1 MLKRLNKSMD
11 EKDAGFTLIELLVVV
26 VIIGIL
32 AAIAIPAFL
41 SQREKAADAATK
53 SDLKNAATVMETKFI
68 DNQTYVGVTTA
79 DFKKSSTT
87 QLTIKS
93 ADTTKFCLTGKND
106 GNLNKTF
113 YYDSNAGGL
122 LTGAATC

>member
-1 MLKRLNKSMD
+1 MLNRLKKSID
-11 EKDAGFTLIELLVVV
+11 EKDSGFTLIELLVVV

-68 DNQTYVGVTTA
+68 DAQTYTGVALDRLQEEHLHHAGHQVGRPPRSTA
-79 DFKKSSTT
+79 
-87 QLTIKS
+87 
-93 ADTTKFCLTGKND
+93 
-106 GNLNKTF
+106 
-113 YYDSNAGGL
+113 
-122 LTGAATC
+122 

>member
-53 SDLKNAATVMETKFI
+53 SDLKNAATVMETKFV
-68 DNQTYVGVTTA
+68 DAQTYASVALA
-79 DFKKSSTT
+79 DFNKTSSTT
-87 QLTIKS
+87 LTIKQ
-93 ADTTKFCLTGKND
+93 ADATKYCLTGSNT
-106 GNLNKTF
+106 GHTGTTF
-113 YYDSNAGGL
+113 YYDSTKGGL
-122 LTGAATC
+122 LTGTATC

>member
-1 MLKRLNKSMD
+1 MLNRLKKSMD
-11 EKDAGFTLIELLVVV
+11 EKDSGFTLIELLVVV

-68 DNQTYVGVTTA
+68 DAQTYTGVALT
-79 DFKKSSTT
+79 DFKKSSSTT
-87 QLTIKS
+87 LAIKS
-93 ADTTKFCLTGKND
+93 ADATKYCLTGVNT
-106 GNLNKTF
+106 GHTGTTY
-113 YYDSNAGGL
+113 YYDSSAGGL
-122 LTGAATC
+122 LTGTATC